1 MSTNE
6 SKIWDRLDLNSGT
19 DVSSELN
26 EYEDVIKKLFK
37 GEIHPERF
45 RSYRLLFGTYGVRH
59 QGEGI
64 HMQRIKIPSGF
75 ITSEQLR
82 TMADVVE
89 KYAGSGHG
97 HLTTRQDIQ
106 LHFVKL
112 EHVPSLLRELAEV
125 GITTREACGN
135 TVRNVTSSSLS
146 GICPNEVFDTLPY
159 ALYTTRYFL
168 RHPLTSTLPR
178 KFKIA
183 FSECEDDH
191 AMVKIHDLGGVAQ
204 VRKNGKD
211 IYGFKVY
218 VGGGLGAIPFYAK
231 PIADFVPVDEFY
243 PLAEAIIRVFHEYGV
258 EERKNRNKARIK
270 FTVARLGFDR
280 FKELV
285 MREFERLKRLKPV
298 SRDLESY
305 VENFPKPAPLK
316 NGREDGE
323 ENAKRLKSPIHKPDT
338 RDDLYKLF
346 LQKYTFKQKQDG
358 YSGVYV
364 KPPIGNLKPEEF
376 RFIADLSELY
386 GAGYVRITPH
396 QKILLPWVGEDFLYD
411 VHTELKSRGFIG
423 GMNEAMREIVSCP
436 GAFSCKLAV
445 THPYNLAEYIG
456 ERVEDLAGIRVNI
469 SGCPNSCGQHHVG
482 DIGFYGASSKVG
494 GKLAP
499 HYVVMVGGNPFKQL
513 ERYGQVIGKVPAK
526 NAHLFV
532 RAVVDFWK
540 ENKTDGEEF
549 YEFVDRVGIDSFRR
563 VLAPFAKA
571 DPNDPEIYAEPG
583 IAEDFK
589 MEAET
594 RGECMGSLLDIMAIN
609 LFDAIRN
616 IYEAED
622 DMKEGNWEEVKKK
635 CLDSIP
641 KCARMYIYLDG
652 VELEKEDEVLSEFTS
667 RIVPR
672 DWLCHD
678 WSDVREKYFTW
689 KESPVSKSL
698 AEEIY
703 NYTKE
708 LVKDCDKAFVRLQP
722 DLKIQACLKSEGEE
736 AHVPGE

>member
-1 MSTNE
+1 MSANE
-6 SKIWDRLDLNSGT
+6 AKIWEQIDLNSGS
-19 DVSSELN
+19 DVSDELN
-26 EYEDVIKKLFK
+26 EYEDVIKKLLN

-64 HMQRIKIPSGF
+64 HMQRIKLPSGF
-75 ITSEQLR
+75 ITSGQLR

-112 EHVPSLLRELAEV
+112 EHVPALLRELAEV
-125 GITTREACGN
+125 GVTTREACGN

-146 GICPNEVFDTLPY
+146 GICPDEVFDTLPY
-159 ALYTTRYFL
+159 AMYTTRYFL

-204 VRKNGKD
+204 IRQNGKD

-218 VGGGLGAIPFYAK
+218 VGGGLGGIPFYAK
-231 PIADFVPVDEFY
+231 PIVDFVPVDEFY
-243 PLAEAIIRVFHEYGV
+243 PLAEAIIRIFHEYGTV
-258 EERKNRNKARIK
+258 ERNNRNKARIK
-270 FTVARLGFDR
+270 FLVARIGFDK
-280 FKELV
+280 FQELV
-285 MREFERLKRLKPV
+285 MKEFERLRRLKSV
-298 SRDLESY
+298 KDDLERY
-305 VENFPKPAPLK
+305 VENFPKSAPAK
-316 NGREDGE
+316 NGRDDGE
-323 ENAKRLKSPIHKPDT
+323 ENTKRLKNPVHETNPS
-338 RDDLYKLF
+338 DDLYKLF
-346 LQKYTFKQKQDG
+346 LQKYTFRQKQNG
-358 YSGVYV
+358 YFGVYV
-364 KPPIGNLKPEEF
+364 KPPIGNLKPEEL
-376 RFIADLSELY
+376 RFVADLCELY

-396 QKILLPWVGEDFLYD
+396 QKLLLPWVSQEFLYD
-411 VHTELKSRGFIG
+411 VHSELKNQGFVG
-423 GMNEAMREIVSCP
+423 GMTEAMREIVSCP

-445 THPYNLAEYIG
+445 THPYNFAEYIG
-456 ERVEDLAGIRVNI
+456 ERVEDLAGVRVNI

-482 DIGFYGASSKVG
+482 DIGFYGASSKVA

-499 HYVVMVGGNPFKQL
+499 HYVVMIGGNPFKQL

-532 RAVVDFWK
+532 KAVVDFWK
-540 ENKTDGEEF
+540 GNKREGEQF
-549 YEFVDRVGIDSFRR
+549 YEFVDRVGLDSFRR

-583 IAEDFK
+583 IANEFK

-594 RGECMGSLLDIMAIN
+594 RGECMGSLLDVMAVN
-609 LFDAIRN
+609 LFDAVRN

-622 DMKEGNWEEVKKK
+622 DMKEGNFEEVKRK

-652 VELEKEDEVLSEFTS
+652 VELENADEILSEFIS
-667 RIVPR
+667 RIAPK

-678 WSDVREKYFTW
+678 WSDLKEKYLVW
-689 KESPVSKSL
+689 KDSQVSKSV

-703 NYTKE
+703 SYTKE
-708 LVKDCDKAFVRLQP
+708 LVQDCDKAFVRLQP
-722 DLKIQACLKSEGEE
+722 DLKIQACLKTDGEE

>member
-1 MSTNE
+1 MSGNE
-6 SKIWDRLDLNSGT
+6 MKIWEQIDLHNGS
-19 DVSSELN
+19 DVSNELD
-26 EYEDVIKKLFK
+26 EYEDIIKKLYD

-64 HMQRIKIPSGF
+64 HMLRIKVPSGF

-82 TMADVVE
+82 TIADVVE
-89 KYAGSGHG
+89 KYARSGHG

-112 EHVPSLLRELAEV
+112 LDVPPLLKELAKT
-125 GITTREACGN
+125 GLTTREACGN
-135 TVRNVTSSSLS
+135 TVRNVTASHLS
-146 GICPNEVFDTLPY
+146 GICPDEIFDPLPY

-191 AMVKIHDLGGVAQ
+191 AMVKIHDLGCVSQ
-204 VRKNGKD
+204 IRKNGKD

-218 VGGGLGAIPFYAK
+218 VGGGLGAIPFYAR
-231 PIADFVPVDEFY
+231 PMADFVPVDEFY
-243 PLAEAIIRVFHEYGV
+243 PLAEAIIRIFHEYGA
-258 EERKNRNKARIK
+258 EERRNRNKARIK
-270 FTVARLGFDR
+270 FLVARIGFDR

-285 MREFERLKRLKPV
+285 MVEFERIKRLKPLKE
-298 SRDLESY
+298 DLERYIAS
-305 VENFPKPAPLK
+305 FPQPAPAK
-316 NGREDGE
+316 NGRSDGE
-323 ENAKRLKSPIHKPDT
+323 ENTKRLENPAHKPNPKDE
-338 RDDLYKLF
+338 LYKLF
-346 LQKYTFKQKQDG
+346 LHKYTFRQKQVG
-358 YSGVYV
+358 YFGAYV
-364 KPPIGNLKPEEF
+364 KPPIGNLKPDEF
-376 RFIADLSELY
+376 RFIAELSELY

-396 QKILLPWVGEDFLYD
+396 QKILLPWVGEEFLYD
-411 VHTELKSRGFIG
+411 VHAELKNRGFVG
-423 GMNEAMREIVSCP
+423 GVNEAMREIVSCP
-436 GAFSCKLAV
+436 GAYSCKLAV

-456 ERVEDLAGIRVNI
+456 ERVEDLAGVRINI

-482 DIGFYGASSKVG
+482 DIGFYGASSKVA

-499 HYVVMVGGNPFKQL
+499 HYVVMIGGNPFKQL

-540 ENKTDGEEF
+540 ENKTDGEQF
-549 YEFVDRVGIDSFRR
+549 FEFVDRVGLDSFRR

-571 DPNDPEIYAEPG
+571 DPSDPEIYAEPG
-583 IAEDFK
+583 IMEDFK
-589 MEAET
+589 MEAES

-609 LFDAIRN
+609 LFDAVRN

-622 DMKEGNWEEVKKK
+622 DMKERNWAEVKRK

-641 KCARMYIYLDG
+641 KCAKMYIYLDG
-652 VELEKEDEVLSEFTS
+652 VDLDKEDEILSEFTS

-678 WSDVREKYFTW
+678 WSDVKEKYLKW
-689 KESPVSKSL
+689 KNAEDSQGV
-698 AEEIY
+698 AEEVY

-708 LVKDCDKAFVRLQP
+708 LVSDCDKAFVRLQP
-722 DLKIQACLKSEGEE
+722 DLKIQACIKSVGEE
-736 AHVPGE
+736 AHIPGE

>member
-6 SKIWDRLDLNSGT
+6 SKIWDQLDLNSGT

-270 FTVARLGFDR
+270 FTVARLGFDK

-298 SRDLESY
+298 SEELQRY

-338 RDDLYKLF
+338 GDDLYQLF

-358 YSGVYV
+358 YAGVYV
-364 KPPIGNLKPEEF
+364 KPPIGNLKPDEF

-678 WSDVREKYFTW
+678 WSDVKEKYFTW
-689 KESPVSKSL
+689 KDFPVSKLL

>member
-1 MSTNE
+1 MSKDE
-6 SKIWDRLDLNSGT
+6 VKIWEQIDINKGL
-19 DVSSELN
+19 DVSKELD
-26 EYEDVIKKLFK
+26 EYEEIIKKLFR

-59 QGEGI
+59 HGEGT

-75 ITSEQLR
+75 IISEQLR
-82 TMADVVE
+82 TVADVVE

-106 LHFVKL
+106 LHYVKL
-112 EHVPSLLRELAEV
+112 EDVPSVLRDLAKA

-135 TVRNVTSSSLS
+135 TVRNVTSSYLS
-146 GICPNEVFDTLPY
+146 GICPDEIFDTLPY

-191 AMVKIHDLGGVAQ
+191 AMVKIHDIGAVAQ
-204 VRKNGKD
+204 IRKNGKD
-211 IYGFKVY
+211 VYGFKVY

-231 PIADFVPVDEFY
+231 LIADFVPVDEFY
-243 PLAEAIIRVFHEYGV
+243 PLAEAIIRIFHEYGI

-270 FTVARLGFDR
+270 FLIARIGFVK

-285 MREFERLKRLKPV
+285 MKEFERLKRLKPV
-298 SRDLESY
+298 KEDLERY
-305 VENFPKPAPLK
+305 VENFPKPAPAK

-323 ENAKRLKSPIHKPDT
+323 ENARRLKEPIHKPNPSDE
-338 RDDLYKLF
+338 LYKLF
-346 LQKYTFKQKQDG
+346 LQKYTFRQKQDG
-358 YSGVYV
+358 YFGVYV
-364 KPPIGNLKPEEF
+364 KPPIGNLKPDEF
-376 RFIADLSELY
+376 RFVADLSELY
-386 GAGYVRITPH
+386 GSGYVRITPH
-396 QKILLPWVGEDFLYD
+396 QKILLPWVGEEFLYD
-411 VHTELKSRGFIG
+411 VYTTLKNHGFVGGVTEP
-423 GMNEAMREIVSCP
+423 MREIVSCP
-436 GAFSCKLAV
+436 GAYSCKLAV

-456 ERVEDLAGIRVNI
+456 KRVKDLAGIRINI

-494 GKLAP
+494 SKLAP
-499 HYVVMVGGNPFKQL
+499 HYVVMIGGNPFKQM

-532 RAVVDFWK
+532 KAVIDFWK
-540 ENKTDGEEF
+540 ENREDGEQF
-549 YEFVDRVGIDSFRR
+549 FEFVDRVGLDSFRR

-571 DPNDPEIYAEPG
+571 DPNDPEIYSEPG
-583 IAEDFK
+583 IDKEFK
-589 MEAET
+589 MEAES

-609 LFDAIRN
+609 LFDSLRN

-622 DMKEGNWEEVKKK
+622 DMKEENWGEVKRK

-652 VELEKEDEVLSEFTS
+652 IELDKEEEILDEFIS

-672 DWLCHD
+672 RWLCHD
-678 WSDVREKYFTW
+678 WSDVKEKYLKW
-689 KESPVSKSL
+689 KTSEDSKAV

-703 NYTKE
+703 EYTKE

-722 DLKIQACLKSEGEE
+722 DLKIQACLKSGGEE